1 MEDTKSSF
9 VKKYD
14 KIIIYFVIYT
24 IVFVTFVKTLP
35 YTIPYVLALIIASI
49 ITPIIKLLAKW
60 TKQKIGNNVLIL
72 FSMLIFY
79 GIIGTLLTYFTI
91 QVIDQSTLLVT
102 NAIEYVNTNYE
113 SIAKWVQS
121 QYEWLISNIQNI
133 DPGIIESGRTMLGTM
148 LNSLKDVLVSIG
160 SAIGGFALSLIGQ
173 VPTFFLIVIFT
184 VVCSFFFTK
193 MFLKTPD
200 VMYKYLPTSKNE
212 DKRLKYII
220 GEGKNMVIRYG
231 LSYLLVILITGAI
244 STVGY
249 MLMGIPYAL
258 VLGVITAFLDL
269 MPVLGVSAAYLPLAI
284 YYLAIGNYTI
294 PVGLGI
300 LYIIVAVGRNIW
312 EPRIVAS
319 SLDMNPIITI
329 MAIFIGLK
337 INGIIGMFYLMFMA
351 VGYKVLQKVQVLDT
365 FEEPEP
371 TPLDKQD

>member
-1 MEDTKSSF
+1 MEDNQSSYI
-9 VKKYD
+9 KKYD

-24 IVFVTFVKTLP
+24 IVFITFVKTLP
-35 YTIPYVLALIIASI
+35 YTIPFVLALIIASI

-60 TKQKIGNNVLIL
+60 TKQKIGNNLLIL

-79 GIIGTLLTYFTI
+79 GIIGTLVTFFI
-91 QVIDQSTLLVT
+91 IKVFDQSTLLIT
-102 NAIEYVNTNYE
+102 NAIEYINTNYE
-113 SIAKWVQS
+113 SIAKWVQA
-121 QYEWLISNIQNI
+121 QYEWLISNIQNL
-133 DPGIIESGRTMLGTM
+133 DPSIIESGRTMLGTM
-148 LNSLKDVLVSIG
+148 LNSLQNILVSIG
-160 SAIGGFALSLIGQ
+160 SAIGGFALTLISQ

-200 VMYKYLPTSKNE
+200 VMYKYLPTSKSD

-249 MLMGIPYAL
+249 MIMGIPYAL
-258 VLGVITAFLDL
+258 ILGVITAFLDL
-269 MPVLGVSAAYLPLAI
+269 MPVLGVSAAYVPLAI

-337 INGIIGMFYLMFMA
+337 LNGIVGMFYLMFMA
-351 VGYKVLQKVQVLDT
+351 VGYKVLQKVKVLDT
-365 FEEPEP
+365 FEDPAPP
-371 TPLDKQD
+371 TH

>member
-1 MEDTKSSF
+1 MEDYQSSYIR
-9 VKKYD
+9 KYD

-24 IVFVTFVKTLP
+24 IVFVTFTKTLP
-35 YTIPYVLALIIASI
+35 YTIPFVLALIIASI
-49 ITPIIKLLAKW
+49 ITPIIKILSKW

-79 GIIGTLLTYFTI
+79 GIIGSLFTLFTI
-91 QVIDQSTLLVT
+91 KVIDQSTLLIT
-102 NAIEYVNTNYE
+102 NGIEYINTNYE
-113 SIAKWVQS
+113 SIARWVQE

-148 LNSLKDVLVSIG
+148 LNSVKDVLVSIG

-200 VMYKYLPTSKNE
+200 VMYKYLPTSKKD

-220 GEGKNMVIRYG
+220 GEGKNMLIRYG

-249 MLMGIPYAL
+249 MIMGIPYAL
-258 VLGVITAFLDL
+258 ILGLITAFLDL
-269 MPVLGVSAAYLPLAI
+269 MPILGVSAAYVPLAI

-365 FEEPEP
+365 FEDSEPSPPDNQE
-371 TPLDKQD
+371 

>member
-1 MEDTKSSF
+1 MEDYQSSYIR
-9 VKKYD
+9 KYD

-24 IVFVTFVKTLP
+24 IVFVTFIKTLP
-35 YTIPYVLALIIASI
+35 YTIPFVLALIIASI
-49 ITPIIKLLAKW
+49 ITPIIKILSKW

-72 FSMLIFY
+72 ISMLIFY
-79 GIIGTLLTYFTI
+79 GIIGSLLTFFTI
-91 QVIDQSTLLVT
+91 KVIDQSTLLIT
-102 NAIEYVNTNYE
+102 NGIDYINTNYE
-113 SIAKWVQS
+113 SIARWVQE
-121 QYEWLISNIQNI
+121 QYEWLISNIQNV

-148 LNSLKDVLVSIG
+148 LNSVKDVLVSIG

-200 VMYKYLPTSKNE
+200 VMYKYLPTSKKD

-220 GEGKNMVIRYG
+220 GEAKNMVIRYG
-231 LSYLLVILITGAI
+231 LSYLLVIFITGVI

-249 MLMGIPYAL
+249 MIMGIPYAL
-258 VLGVITAFLDL
+258 ILGMITALLDL
-269 MPVLGVSAAYLPLAI
+269 MPILGVSAAYVPLAI

-294 PVGLGI
+294 PIGLGI

-365 FEEPEP
+365 FEDSEPS
-371 TPLDKQD
+371 PLDHQE

>member
-1 MEDTKSSF
+1 MEDYQSSYIR
-9 VKKYD
+9 KYD

-24 IVFVTFVKTLP
+24 IVFVTFIKTLP
-35 YTIPYVLALIIASI
+35 YTIPFVLALIIASI
-49 ITPIIKLLAKW
+49 ITPIIKIISKW

-72 FSMLIFY
+72 ISMLIFY
-79 GIIGTLLTYFTI
+79 GIIGSLLTFFTI
-91 QVIDQSTLLVT
+91 KVIDQSTLLIT
-102 NAIEYVNTNYE
+102 NGIDYINTNYE
-113 SIAKWVQS
+113 SIARWVQE
-121 QYEWLISNIQNI
+121 QYEWLISNIQNV
-133 DPGIIESGRTMLGTM
+133 DLGIIESGRTMLGTM
-148 LNSLKDVLVSIG
+148 LNSVKDVLVSIG

-200 VMYKYLPTSKNE
+200 VMYKYLPTSKKD

-220 GEGKNMVIRYG
+220 GEAKNMVIRYG
-231 LSYLLVILITGAI
+231 LSYLLVIFITGVI

-249 MLMGIPYAL
+249 MIMGIPYAL
-258 VLGVITAFLDL
+258 ILGMITALLDL
-269 MPVLGVSAAYLPLAI
+269 MPILGVSAAYVPLAI

-294 PVGLGI
+294 PIGLGI

-365 FEEPEP
+365 FEDSEPS
-371 TPLDKQD
+371 PLDHQE